1 MIPKLYD
8 LIDHAINTV
17 GQESI
22 QIIWSFQNAVRVNKP
37 YITLNYTADDLPDHE
52 WYSNKVDYRG
62 FRTMSSWRKAV
73 VDLQVYA
80 AHDSLRLANKLSQLL
95 ATEASLEQQQ
105 RLDVSIGN
113 RLMLQR
119 IPALLNNS
127 QYEDRAI
134 YHFDFYYTENFDED
148 VGFIATVV
156 IEGDYSGS
164 LTNVTCEETITVP
177 YIDQDLPHLQI
188 TIWDDLTTSWDGRTT
203 LWE

>member
-8 LIDHAINTV
+8 LINHAINTL
-17 GQESI
+17 GQENI
-22 QIIWSFQNAVRVNKP
+22 QIIWTYQNVARVPKP
-37 YITLNYTADDLPDHE
+37 YITLNYSADDLPDHE
-52 WYSNKVDYRG
+52 WYSNEIDERG

-134 YHFDFYYTENFDED
+134 YHFDFYYTENYEED
-148 VGFIATVV
+148 VGFIATVE
-156 IEGDYSGS
+156 IEGSYSGS
-164 LTNVTCEETITVP
+164 LTEQTCEETISIP
-177 YIDQDLPHLQI
+177 YIEAQPPGNVG
-188 TIWDDLTTSWDGRTT
+188 TPDGDN
-203 LWE
+203 